1 MLWTGDIDDN
11 VNPANTIRVV
21 DALIRA
27 NKRFD
32 LMVLP
37 GQRHGFGSMNEY
49 FFWRMAD
56 YYAEWLLGNSNR
68 GQVDIIQMNND

>member
-1 MLWTGDIDDN
+1 MLVTGDIDNN
-11 VNPANTIRVV
+11 VNPANTYRVV

-37 GQRHGFGSMNEY
+37 GQRHGFGDMNEY

-56 YYAEWLLGNSNR
+56 YYTRHLMGDPDPR
-68 GQVDIIQMNND
+68 PTDITQMNND